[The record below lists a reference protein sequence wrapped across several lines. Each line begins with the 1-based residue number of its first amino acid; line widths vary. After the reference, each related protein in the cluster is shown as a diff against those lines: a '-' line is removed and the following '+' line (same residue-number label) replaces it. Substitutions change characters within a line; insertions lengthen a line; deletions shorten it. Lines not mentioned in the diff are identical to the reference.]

1 MYARL
6 GILAAAAAASLAL
19 AQADEPTVFVANQ
32 GNLEGSVSSF
42 SIDPDGTPVFID
54 KLITGSRPSTSVDN
68 PGTNTIALSVSPSGA
83 YLATGHATGSASG
96 DYVSI
101 LGVNADATMSIVL
114 QHLMPETTYSVAWVD
129 DTFLAVTQTVVFG
142 TNELVIF
149 AFDAESETLTE
160 VDRAYCGTFATTIA
174 KNPTNRVVYVN
185 DSGSVKEIYGFEV
198 GVDGSLTQ
206 IQNIS
211 LATYP
216 LGIEVG
222 PSGRSLYAAAGI
234 SGGGHAFR
242 IFDLDGDGLMSPN
255 AGNPYTSP
263 GSSPKGFSVDPTGTL
278 LFVQHGTDATIRSF
292 FLDEKTGGAIPTGQS
307 FDVGSQGTLGGSDA
321 WGGYLFVTNKYD
333 SPRGLHSLAIN
344 LDTGAMTPV
353 TATAVDT
360 TGISPESVRVWD
372 PASVGCRADLAAD
385 GVLDFFDV
393 AAFLQLFADGD
404 LGADFTDEGILD
416 FFDVAAFLQEFADGC
431 P

>member
-1 MYARL
+1 MHARL
-6 GILAAAAAASLAL
+6 AIFVASAVSSLAF
-19 AQADEPTVFVANQ
+19 AQADMPTVFVANQ

-42 SIDPDGTPVFID
+42 GIAPDGMPVFID
-54 KLITGSRPSTSVDN
+54 KLVTGSRPSTSVDN
-68 PGTNTIALSVSPSGA
+68 PGTNTIALSVSPNGA

-114 QHLMPETTYSVAWVD
+114 QHLMPETTFSVAWVD
-129 DTFLAVTQTVVFG
+129 DTYLAVTQTVVFG

-149 AFDAESETLTE
+149 AFDPLGPSLTE

-174 KNPTNRVVYVN
+174 KNPTNRVLYVN
-185 DSGSVKEIYGFEV
+185 DSGSVDEIYAFEV
-198 GVDGSLTQ
+198 SEGGALTQ
-206 IQNIS
+206 LQTVS
-211 LATYP
+211 LPTYP
-216 LGIEVG
+216 LGIAVG
-222 PSGRSLYAAAGI
+222 PSGRSLFAAGGI

-242 IFDLDGDGLMSPN
+242 IFDLDGDGLLSPN

-292 FLDEKTGGAIPTGQS
+292 FLDEKTGGAISTGHS

-333 SPRGLHSLAIN
+333 SPRGLYSLAVN

-353 TATAVDT
+353 NAVAVDT

-372 PASVGCRADLAAD
+372 PAAGGCRPDLAPD

-393 AAFLQLFADGD
+393 AAFLQLFADDD
-404 LGADFTDEGILD
+404 LAADFTDDGVLD
-416 FFDVAAFLQEFADGC
+416 FFDVAAFLQAFDDGC

>member
-1 MYARL
+1 MHARF
-6 GILAAAAAASLAL
+6 ASLVVSVFSSIAL
-19 AQADEPTVFVANQ
+19 AQAEMPTVFVANQ

-42 SIDPDGTPVFID
+42 GIGPDGTPVLID
-54 KLITGSRPSTSVDN
+54 KLVTGSRPSTSVDN
-68 PGTNTIALSVSPSGA
+68 PGTNPISLSVSPNGA
-83 YLATGHATGSASG
+83 YLATGHATGSLSG

-101 LGVNADATMSIVL
+101 LAVDADATMSLVL
-114 QHLMPETTYSVAWVD
+114 QHLMPETTFSVAWVD
-129 DTFLAVTQTVVFG
+129 DTHVAVTQTVVFG
-142 TNELVIF
+142 TNEVVIF
-149 AFDAESETLTE
+149 AFDPAGPSLTE

-174 KNPTNRVVYVN
+174 KHPTNRVLYVN
-185 DSGSVKEIYGFEV
+185 DSGSVKEIYAFEV
-198 GVDGSLTQ
+198 AEDGTLTQ

-216 LGIEVG
+216 LGLVTG
-222 PSGRSLYAAAGI
+222 PNGRSLYAAGGI
-234 SGGGHAFR
+234 SGGGHTFR
-242 IFDLDGDGLMSPN
+242 IFDLDIDGLMSSN
-255 AGNPYTSP
+255 AGNPYISP
-263 GSSPKGFSVDPTGTL
+263 GSSPKGFSVDPSGAM
-278 LFVQHGTDATIRSF
+278 LFVQHGTDATVRSF
-292 FLDEKTGGAIPTGQS
+292 FLDQNTGAATYTGHS
-307 FDVGSQGTLGGSDA
+307 FDVGGQGTLGGSDA

-372 PASVGCRADLAAD
+372 PASVGCRADLATD

-393 AAFLQLFADGD
+393 AAFLQLFADND
-404 LGADFTDEGILD
+404 PAADFTDDGILN
-416 FFDVAAFLQEFADGC
+416 FFDVAAFLQQFADGC